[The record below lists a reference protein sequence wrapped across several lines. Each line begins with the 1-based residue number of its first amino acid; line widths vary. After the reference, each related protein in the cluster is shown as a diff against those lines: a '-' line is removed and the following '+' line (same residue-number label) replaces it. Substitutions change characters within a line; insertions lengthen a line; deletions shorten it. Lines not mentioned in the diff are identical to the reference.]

1 MSCLRGILLPLDGR
15 IRRFYERIGENDIE
29 KLTTCGDTCTKFTN
43 CEIRSSL
50 LGGASAM
57 IERDAGNMKD
67 SLWWYGVDFTLQ
79 CFL

>member
-1 MSCLRGILLPLDGR
+1 M
-15 IRRFYERIGENDIE
+15 E

-57 IERDAGNMKD
+57 IERDGGNMKD
-67 SLWWYGVDFTLQ
+67 SLWWSFYGVDFTLQ
-79 CFL
+79 CF